1 MNEFIIEKNS
11 FLSKDIL
18 AFYNTDFFGS
28 KDYSNNPNYLYK
40 IKNDPH
46 HNWSEQEIEQ
56 ATKELK
62 QVLKADIRKIW
73 DKLSIDLD
81 ELTIC
86 VVPRAKTETT
96 YNKNQLMFKFSVKE
110 VIRDLCLYNFIDGT
124 NYIERHTDTKTTHLN
139 HKNVNSRQ
147 ITAEQIQLIFD
158 KIKNAGSRLSAKE
171 QSNNVSK
178 QATEEHSNN
187 GSEPYRV
194 IILATCRF
202 SENIRG
208 KNILLIDDIY
218 TKTVNID
225 EDMIQALLD
234 CGANKVYFYAVAK
247 TLYKGLNHNDKAGII
262 LNLPSRKTLYKGR
275 KLNEIYRK
283 CN

>member
-187 GSEPYRV
+187 GSEPYRG
-194 IILATCRF
+194 ISLATCRF

-218 TKTVNID
+218 TKTAI
-225 EDMIQALLD
+225 
-234 CGANKVYFYAVAK
+234 
-247 TLYKGLNHNDKAGII
+247 
-262 LNLPSRKTLYKGR
+262 S
-275 KLNEIYRK
+275 
-283 CN
+283 

>member
-187 GSEPYRV
+187 GSEPYRG
-194 IILATCRF
+194 ISLATCRF

>member
-110 VIRDLCLYNFIDGT
+110 VIWDLCLYNFIDGT

-147 ITAEQIQLIFD
+147 ITAELIQLIFD

-187 GSEPYRV
+187 GSEPYRG
-194 IILATCRF
+194 ISLATCRF

-262 LNLPSRKTLYKGR
+262 LNLPSRKTLYKGW

>member
-110 VIRDLCLYNFIDGT
+110 VIRDLCLY
-124 NYIERHTDTKTTHLN
+124 K
-139 HKNVNSRQ
+139 KK
-147 ITAEQIQLIFD
+147 LI
-158 KIKNAGSRLSAKE
+158 G
-171 QSNNVSK
+171 
-178 QATEEHSNN
+178 
-187 GSEPYRV
+187 
-194 IILATCRF
+194 
-202 SENIRG
+202 
-208 KNILLIDDIY
+208 
-218 TKTVNID
+218 
-225 EDMIQALLD
+225 
-234 CGANKVYFYAVAK
+234 
-247 TLYKGLNHNDKAGII
+247 
-262 LNLPSRKTLYKGR
+262 
-275 KLNEIYRK
+275 
-283 CN
+283 

>member
-187 GSEPYRV
+187 GSEPYRG
-194 IILATCRF
+194 ISLATCRF

-262 LNLPSRKTLYKGR
+262 LNFPSRKTLYKG
-275 KLNEIYRK
+275 
-283 CN
+283 